1 MKIVLF
7 LFLLLFLN
15 SLLLINGQSIKI
27 YDLSS
32 SFDETTKYPNS
43 SELLTCNFIFY
54 FLSVDDLK
62 TGIPFIYSSNTPLAV
77 FKGPIINNS
86 SEINSFEFLGAEYGY
101 YEFTIIVTAG
111 SKSSTIVYK
120 FSCLE
125 IPLNSISYSVV
136 NSNQEFNPY
145 NTFTWILKFDNL
157 NCLLNKLKFVE
168 LDIKYSKIG
177 RNSFAISSS
186 LVQTNPKSITI
197 DFASRQQH
205 IQLGSIFSNYNINK
219 HVNIALYPNSN
230 LLVEEKG
237 IGYGP
242 LFKINSS
249 SLFPYYYIHN
259 ANSPTNFQNTISPI
273 YGYPGDFTFIGQ
285 IKNSDSGKE
294 LSLKTL
300 NGTSFVDISTIKFNI
315 KEKKQDSFGT
325 PSSIGYSQTN
335 PTFFTI
341 SFKSIT
347 EYKYST
353 NDYYL
358 NGLKIISSSFPFGF
372 TNGSNES
379 FNYESTF
386 SFSPLTLSP
395 LQFQIDS
402 GPPKSIVTLG
412 NSGSSFQKIL
422 SYEINHLFE
431 FKYLI
436 KITTDASIN
445 NLPGYIKINGVYYFG
460 LEKCI
465 SYENNN
471 FTFEII
477 VDFLFGSL
485 DEDGIEISDTS
496 GKKSL
501 YTTSSFYSISPPLKI
516 SNPYSFDIDIK
527 KIQDIK
533 FLFNNIDVKNKKRA
547 NIMYFNY
554 TDSNII
560 HVDQIT
566 FALHL
571 SDRTSYIPGE
581 PLKDNKFY
589 YSKWNS
595 TIKMFQIEFF
605 INGNSMI
612 GILPWFLTNGN
623 LNENTL
629 QISNSFFPLENQLII
644 LNSSYDGYGPI
655 IALIQQKN
663 ISNSLVVIF
672 QIEDSINGFSH
683 GDFIIRGEVDNS
695 IYKFQLTE
703 LNRVS
708 GTNRVGKYEHTLLIR
723 NNNSSKCFNQTYIIS
738 DVILYDTHGNKAIF
752 QEWNKDGGYYSTTN
766 PFINYLSIPEFKFTY
781 DNCGDYTDL
790 TPPELVSFSIEKSQ
804 QNQRIIT
811 VIFEAR
817 DLDSGLKS
825 NQLPTLYGITPMQS
839 IQSIPT
845 IVSMN
850 DTNVKYK
857 SIIEIPIS
865 FANISTIY
873 FSVYGFINNGG
884 HFSGFS
890 SNYISRHF
898 TISTGVDIGFIRYLA
913 IESSSDI
920 TSDGGELWVIG
931 REFHSTDTL
940 KVNYL
945 DGNSGFSQ
953 FLTPIKSYSTALLFN
968 GIKKTNQNFIIKL
981 IDLNGIE
988 SNEYL
993 ITPIVFNYY
1002 DDNNNNNN
1010 DNNSTSSESPPPPPT
1025 PSTTNE
1031 NSPSPSP
1038 TPLPT
1043 NETSSTPFPTTTPLV
1058 TNQPQQCKGTPVC
1071 GSPKNGYCTSTG
1083 CACFSPY
1090 TGLDCLSKT
1099 MVMNQPKFNL
1109 TNPTSEIQ
1117 ISLEQQQKQPS
1128 SSYSS
1133 SLEENSVFFKTL
1145 IAVSSLREMDINNKP
1160 IKTFKFGKWSYSKID
1175 SSSSR
1180 YTTTI
1185 NVKSLDSNTT
1195 TQTQVITVL
1204 EWFQNET
1211 TIEFANQN
1219 ISMNPST
1226 TKFTISI
1233 SSYQFE
1239 NPLHN
1244 LQLVMEASIST
1255 TQPDDQVC
1263 SLREYGETSSGDN
1276 SNYLKIKVD
1285 DVSLYGRFIRRA
1297 IVDTFVKSVDNVL
1310 LDSSLNVISNPSELQ
1325 SFIGITIPYFTD
1337 NVILDPDF
1345 SILIDD
1351 NSVSDEENAICK
1363 NTKPSLSS
1371 TQLAGIIIGC
1381 VLFVIVIVFI
1391 TTYFII
1397 KKRKESKFKP
1407 EINSKMKDLT
1417 SEK

>member
-1 MKIVLF
+1 MKIFLFLFLF
-7 LFLLLFLN
+7 LFLLLN
-15 SLLLINGQSIKI
+15 SVLLIKAQSIRI

-32 SFDETTKYPNS
+32 SFDEQNKYPNS
-43 SELLTCNFIFY
+43 SELSTCNFIFN

-62 TGIPFIYSSNTPLAV
+62 TGIPFNYSSNTPLAV
-77 FKGPIINNS
+77 FKGPKINNSS
-86 SEINSFEFLGAEYGY
+86 SEINSFEFLGAGYGY
-101 YEFTIIVTAG
+101 YEFTIIVIAG
-111 SKSSTIVYK
+111 SKSSTLVYK
-120 FSCLE
+120 FSCL
-125 IPLNSISYSVV
+125 VV
-136 NSNQEFNPY
+136 GSNQEFNPY
-145 NTFTWILKFDNL
+145 NTFTWILKFESL
-157 NCLLNKLKFVE
+157 NFLLNKIKFIE

-177 RNSFAISSS
+177 RNTFAISSS

-197 DFASRQQH
+197 DFASGQLH
-205 IQLGSIFSNYNINK
+205 IKLESIFSNYNINR
-219 HVNIALYPNSN
+219 HINIALYPNSN
-230 LLVEEKG
+230 SIIEEKG

-249 SLFPYYYIHN
+249 SLFPYYNIHN
-259 ANSPTNFQNTISPI
+259 PNSPNFQNTISPI
-273 YGYPGDFTFIGQ
+273 YGFPGQYTFIGQ
-285 IKNSDSGKE
+285 IKNSDNGE
-294 LSLKTL
+294 NLTLKTL
-300 NGTSFVDISTIKFNI
+300 NGTSFIDISTIKLIF
-315 KEKKQDSFGT
+315 KEKKQDTFGT
-325 PSSIGYSQTN
+325 PSSIGYSQVN
-335 PTFFTI
+335 PTFFII
-341 SFKSIT
+341 SFKSISKF
-347 EYKYST
+347 KYST

-358 NGLKIISSSFPFGF
+358 NGLKVISSSFPFGF

-379 FNYESTF
+379 FNYEATF
-386 SFSPLTLSP
+386 SFSPLNLSP
-395 LQFQIDS
+395 LQFQINS
-402 GPPKSIVTLG
+402 EPIKSINTIS
-412 NSGSSFQKIL
+412 NSGSNFQKIL

-436 KITTDASIN
+436 KITTDASLN
-445 NLPGYIKINGVYYFG
+445 NPPGYIKINEVYYFG
-460 LEKCI
+460 LEKCTSNEI
-465 SYENNN
+465 NNT
-471 FTFEII
+471 TFEII

-485 DEDGIEISDTS
+485 DEDGGGGGGGIEISGTG

-516 SNPYSFDIDIK
+516 NYPFNFDIDIQN
-527 KIQDIK
+527 IRNIK
-533 FLFNNIDVKNKKRA
+533 FLFNNINVKNKKRA

-554 TDSNII
+554 TGSNII
-560 HVDQIT
+560 INNQIT

-605 INGNSMI
+605 INANSMS

-623 LNENTL
+623 QNSL
-629 QISNSFFPLENQLII
+629 QVSNSFFPLENQLII
-644 LNSSYDGYGPI
+644 LNTSYDGYGPI
-655 IALIQQKN
+655 ITSIQQRN
-663 ISNSLVVIF
+663 ISHSLIVIF
-672 QIEDSINGFSH
+672 QIEDLINGFSH

-703 LNRVS
+703 FNRVF
-708 GTNRVGKYEHTLLIR
+708 GTDKIGIYEHTLLIR
-723 NNNSSKCFNQTYIIS
+723 SNNFKCFNQTYVIS
-738 DVILYDTHGNKAIF
+738 DVILYDSHGNRAIF

-766 PFINYLSIPEFKFTY
+766 PFINYLSNPNVFKFSY
-781 DNCGDYTDL
+781 DCGDYIDL
-790 TPPELVSFSIEKSQ
+790 TPPELLSFSIEKSFSQ
-804 QNQRIIT
+804 QNQRTIT
-811 VIFEAR
+811 ILFEAR
-817 DLDSGLKS
+817 DLDSGLKP

-845 IVSMN
+845 IVFMN

-857 SIIEIPIS
+857 STIEFPIS

-873 FSVYGFINNGG
+873 FSIYGFINNGG

-890 SNYISRHF
+890 SDYISRHF
-898 TISTGVDIGFIRYLA
+898 ITSGVDIGFTRYLA
-913 IESSSDI
+913 IESSSQI
-920 TSDGGELWVIG
+920 TSEGGELWVIG
-931 REFHSTDTL
+931 REFHSTLSL
-940 KVNYL
+940 KINYL
-945 DGNSGFSQ
+945 DENLGFSQ
-953 FLTPIKSYSTALLFN
+953 QHLTPIKSYSTALLFD

-993 ITPIVFNYY
+993 IIPIIFNYY
-1002 DDNNNNNN
+1002 DDDSNNNNNN
-1010 DNNSTSSESPPPPPT
+1010 DNNNTSSESP
-1025 PSTTNE
+1025 TT
-1031 NSPSPSP
+1031 PSP
-1038 TPLPT
+1038 TTPINEITPTPPL
-1043 NETSSTPFPTTTPLV
+1043 PTTTPLV
-1058 TNQPQQCKGTPVC
+1058 TNQPQQCKGTPLC
-1071 GSPKNGYCTSTG
+1071 GSPKNGYCTSNG
-1083 CACFSPY
+1083 CVCFSPY

-1099 MVMNQPKFNL
+1099 IVLDQPKFN
-1109 TNPTSEIQ
+1109 TTYPTSEIQ
-1117 ISLEQQQKQPS
+1117 VSLEQQQS
-1128 SSYSS
+1128 SSSS
-1133 SLEENSVFFKTL
+1133 NSLNENSVFFKTL

-1185 NVKSLDSNTT
+1185 NVKSLDGNTT
-1195 TQTQVITVL
+1195 TQTQIATVL
-1204 EWFQNET
+1204 QWFENET
-1211 TIEFANQN
+1211 TIQFANQN

-1255 TQPDDQVC
+1255 TQDDDKVC

-1297 IVDTFVKSVDNVL
+1297 IVDTFVKSVDNIL
-1310 LDSSLNVISNPSELQ
+1310 LDSSLNALSNPNELQ
-1325 SFIGITIPYFTD
+1325 SFIGITIPYFND

-1345 SILIDD
+1345 SILVDD
-1351 NSVSDEENAICK
+1351 NSVSGEEDAICK
-1363 NTKPSLSS
+1363 NKEPSISS

-1381 VLFVIVIVFI
+1381 VLFAIIIVIVS
-1391 TTYFII
+1391 TYFII
-1397 KKRKESKFKP
+1397 KKRKELKVKSETNK
-1407 EINSKMKDLT
+1407 KMKDFG
-1417 SEK
+1417 SENK